1 MDFILLFLFFLL
13 IILISIKINII
24 RSKNYCKIISGSK
37 DIKYAG
43 SGKPNDMRPLY
54 NFIL

>member
-1 MDFILLFLFFLL
+1 MEFILLFLFFLL
-13 IILISIKINII
+13 IVLISIKINII
-24 RSKNYCKIISGSK
+24 KSKNYCKIISGSK

-43 SGKPNDMRPLY
+43 SGKPNDKRPLY